1 MNAIEAMKTRRS
13 VRKFKPVE
21 VPEHIIDTIID
32 AGLYAASG
40 RNKQST
46 LIINVVDKDIQKMI
60 REENRKIGGWEE
72 GFDPFYGAPNM
83 LIVLTDKTHPTAVY
97 DGSLVMGN
105 LMLAAHEL
113 GIGSCWVQFHMRS
126 GADGSDAEAN
136 VREVFSV
143 PEKYRIAG
151 ILSLGIPAEQP
162 KAHSADDADWGK
174 VTFIK

>member
-113 GIGSCWVQFHMRS
+113 GIGSCWIHRAKEEFDSAFGKKLLAALQI
-126 GADGSDAEAN
+126 DGEWEGVGHCTLGYAE
-136 VREVFSV
+136 EV
-143 PEKYRIAG
+143 P
-151 ILSLGIPAEQP
+151 PAP
-162 KAHSADDADWGK
+162 K
-174 VTFIK
+174 